1 MALTSPPVPRLR
13 KMFPRNRLELR
24 AASRP
29 TKKAG
34 PLKNAA
40 TLPRALTQNRR
51 NGNRKSSRN
60 LVDSG
65 GTEHWSLVFVAIF
78 SHRFWRK
85 QLCETHI
92 ADLHSS
98 LTDLR
103 KL

>member
-1 MALTSPPVPRLR
+1 MALTSPPVPPLR

-34 PLKNAA
+34 PPKNAA
-40 TLPRALTQNRR
+40 SLPRALTQNRR
-51 NGNRKSSRN
+51 NGNRKSARN
-60 LVDSG
+60 PADCG
-65 GTEHWSLVFVAIF
+65 GTESCRHGFVAIF

-98 LTDLR
+98 LVD
-103 KL
+103 